1 MMQSH
6 HMNHYRSEYMTL
18 VVAVMDDLSFHY
30 RNDGRML
37 VLMGLSRI
45 HVIASLVTCSL
56 GWGRS
61 QFRC

>member
-1 MMQSH
+1 MI
-6 HMNHYRSEYMTL
+6 HYRSEYMTL
-18 VVAVMDDLSFHY
+18 VVAVMDELSFHY
-30 RNDGRML
+30 HNYGRML
-37 VLMGLSRI
+37 ALMGLSRM